1 MGLDPSILQHAN
13 FSRRMTGQQRK
24 EYGVKTPEE
33 SAAVGIAKSEKQ
45 LQNQLYALL
54 CRRGHKP
61 RMQRMDRKSNIA
73 LGMPDIAFEFYGAS
87 VLWEVK
93 MPGKNPEPHQQKV
106 HDELRAEPNCAI
118 VRVIRS
124 YAEGLHHIEEM
135 TLARKPAKEQHL
147 RQIDA
152 GAGV

>member
-1 MGLDPSILQHAN
+1 MGLDPSILHHAN
-13 FSRRMTGQQRK
+13 IASRLSPQDRK
-24 EYGVKTPEE
+24 SAGVLTAHE
-33 SAAVGIAKSEKQ
+33 SKAVGEAKSEKQ

-93 MPGKNPEPHQQKV
+93 MPGKNPEPHQERV
-106 HDELRAEPNCAI
+106 HAELRAEPNCAI

-135 TLARKPAKEQHL
+135 TMARKPVKEQHL
-147 RQIDA
+147 RQIGA
-152 GAGV
+152 GAGA

>member
-1 MGLDPSILQHAN
+1 MGLDPSILHHAN
-13 FSRRMTGQQRK
+13 IASRLSPQDRK
-24 EYGVKTPEE
+24 SAGVLTAHE
-33 SAAVGIAKSEKQ
+33 SKAVGEAKSEKQ

-73 LGMPDIAFEFYGAS
+73 IGMPDIQFSFFGQTVE
-87 VLWEVK
+87 WEVK
-93 MPGKNPEPHQQKV
+93 MPGKNPDEEQARM
-106 HDELRAEPNCAI
+106 HDKLRAEPNCAI

-135 TLARKPAKEQHL
+135 TMARKPVKEQHL
-147 RQIDA
+147 RQIGVGV
-152 GAGV
+152 GA